1 MNPIAISAIHEFHEN
16 NNAILAEV
24 DGWMLPKRYAAIKDE
39 YEIVEN
45 FVGIHDISSKVKLI
59 LHGDNVFEVLSEKFE
74 VFKQN
79 HKVIFMRSFEYGFE
93 FILAKLTKNQWLLLA
108 DQYLKNMLIQSVEK
122 AISFVDITSGLTGIR
137 LIGPKSRKVMNSI
150 TTFDIR
156 DKMFPD
162 LSVAQ
167 ISLMHQHAYLV
178 RADIEDKLCY
188 QIFVGREIGLY
199 VWNQII
205 ILGNSMGV
213 APIGNQIMDQITVD
227 GGTS

>member
-1 MNPIAISAIHEFHEN
+1 M
-16 NNAILAEV
+16 
-24 DGWMLPKRYAAIKDE
+24 
-39 YEIVEN
+39 
-45 FVGIHDISSKVKLI
+45 
-59 LHGDNVFEVLSEKFE
+59 
-74 VFKQN
+74 
-79 HKVIFMRSFEYGFE
+79 
-93 FILAKLTKNQWLLLA
+93 AKLTENQWLLLA

-122 AISFVDITSGLTGIR
+122 AMPFVDITSGLTGIR
-137 LIGPKSRKVMNSI
+137 LIGPKSRKVMHSI

-162 LSVAQ
+162 LAVAQ

-178 RADIEDKLCY
+178 RADIQDKLCY

-205 ILGNSMGV
+205 NLGNSMGV
-213 APIGNQIMDQITVD
+213 APVGNQIIDQITVD

>member
-93 FILAKLTKNQWLLLA
+93 FILAELTKNQWLLLG

-122 AISFVDITSGLTGIR
+122 SISFVDITSGLTGIR

-213 APIGNQIMDQITVD
+213 APIGNQIMDQITLD

>member
-137 LIGPKSRKVMNSI
+137 LIGPKSRKVMHSI

>member
-108 DQYLKNMLIQSVEK
+108 DQYLKNMLNQSVEK
-122 AISFVDITSGLTGIR
+122 AMPFVDITSGLTGIR

>member
-79 HKVIFMRSFEYGFE
+79 RKVISMRSIEYGFE
-93 FILAKLTKNQWLLLA
+93 FILAELTKNQWLLLG

-137 LIGPKSRKVMNSI
+137 LIGPKSRKVMHSI

>member
-93 FILAKLTKNQWLLLA
+93 FILAKLTKTQWLLLA

-122 AISFVDITSGLTGIR
+122 AMPFVDITSGLTGIR
-137 LIGPKSRKVMNSI
+137 LIGPKSRKVMHSI

-162 LSVAQ
+162 LAVAQ

-178 RADIEDKLCY
+178 RADIQDKLCY

-205 ILGNSMGV
+205 NLGNSMGV
-213 APIGNQIMDQITVD
+213 APVGNQIIDQITVD

>member
-93 FILAKLTKNQWLLLA
+93 FILAELTKNQWLLLA

-122 AISFVDITSGLTGIR
+122 AMPFVDITSGLTGIR
-137 LIGPKSRKVMNSI
+137 LIGPKSRKVMHSI

-162 LSVAQ
+162 LAVAQ

-178 RADIEDKLCY
+178 RADIQDKLCY

>member
-1 MNPIAISAIHEFHEN
+1 M
-16 NNAILAEV
+16 AEV

-93 FILAKLTKNQWLLLA
+93 FILAKLTKNQWLLLG

-213 APIGNQIMDQITVD
+213 APIGNQIMDQITLD

>member
-79 HKVIFMRSFEYGFE
+79 RKVIFMRSFEYGFE

-122 AISFVDITSGLTGIR
+122 AIPFVDITSGLTGIR

>member
-16 NNAILAEV
+16 NNAILTEV

-122 AISFVDITSGLTGIR
+122 AMPFVDITSGLTGIR
-137 LIGPKSRKVMNSI
+137 LIGPKSRKVMHSI

-213 APIGNQIMDQITVD
+213 APIGNQIMDQITLD